1 MQLPGSLCP
10 TPVSWGLCLL
20 QNFTLPSNLKQ
31 DAFLHLPSFLL
42 MWQSRV
48 QLTTSLT
55 TPTLLP
61 STYGWPPSF
70 SVSCSCT
77 D

>member
-10 TPVSWGLCLL
+10 TPVDWGLCLL
-20 QNFTLPSNLKQ
+20 QTFTLPSNRKRN
-31 DAFLHLPSFLL
+31 AFLHLPSLLL

-55 TPTLLP
+55 TPILLP
-61 STYGWPPSF
+61 STYGGGPQLL
-70 SVSCSCT
+70 CLLLLH
-77 D
+77 